1 VSSTGAAGVFAEAQR
16 LLDGLKS
23 PLLAEFLRLWPT
35 GAPRAAL
42 APAASIPGLRHLPA
56 ATHRAPPFSAPF
68 AGALAAAAHTLAWRR
83 SYTPA
88 EVGQQ
93 FWDNY
98 GWAELVGLT
107 GPMHCERLA
116 CGIMLLGPRV
126 TYPLHH
132 HEAEEM
138 YVPLSGTADW
148 KLGADPWEAQ
158 APGSVIHHPSNESHA
173 MRTGEAA
180 LLALYLWRSD
190 NLAQKSQLDAVG
202 EQEVRGI

>member
-1 VSSTGAAGVFAEAQR
+1 MNSSGVAGVVAEAQH
-16 LLDGLKS
+16 LLAGLKS
-23 PLLAEFLRLWPT
+23 PLLAEFLRLWPL
-35 GAPRAAL
+35 GRPRVVDAAP
-42 APAASIPGLRHLPA
+42 ASIPGLRHLPA
-56 ATHRAPPFSAPF
+56 AAHLAPSFSAPF
-68 AGALAAAAHTLAWRR
+68 AAALAAAAHTLTWRR

-88 EVGQQ
+88 IVGAQ

-98 GWAELVGLT
+98 GWTELVGLNS
-107 GPMHCERLA
+107 PAHSERLA

-126 TYPLHH
+126 TYPLHR

-148 KLGADPWEAQ
+148 KLGAHPWEAQ

-190 NLAQKSQLDAVG
+190 NLAQKSQLDAAEV
-202 EQEVRGI
+202 EEVRGV

>member
-1 VSSTGAAGVFAEAQR
+1 MNSSSAAGVVAEAQQ
-16 LLDGLKS
+16 LLAGLKS
-23 PLLAEFLRLWPT
+23 PLLAEFLRLWPL
-35 GAPRAAL
+35 GPPRAVEA
-42 APAASIPGLRHLPA
+42 APALIPGLRHLPA
-56 ATHRAPPFSAPF
+56 TAHLAPSFSAPF
-68 AGALAAAAHTLAWRR
+68 AAALAAAAHTLTWRR

-88 EVGQQ
+88 VVGAQ

-98 GWAELVGLT
+98 GWTELVGLNS
-107 GPMHCERLA
+107 PAHSERLA

-148 KLGADPWEAQ
+148 KLGAHPWEAQ

-190 NLAQKSQLDAVG
+190 NLAQKSQLDAA
-202 EQEVRGI
+202 EAE

>member
-1 VSSTGAAGVFAEAQR
+1 MSMAGAADVVAAARR
-16 LLDGLKS
+16 LLAGLKS
-23 PLLAEFLRLWPT
+23 PLLADFLTHWPW
-35 GAPRAAL
+35 GPSRSAL
-42 APAASIPGLRHLPA
+42 EAPASLPGLRHLPA
-56 ATHRAPPFSAPF
+56 AAHRAPAFSAPF
-68 AGALAAAAHTLAWRR
+68 AGALASAAHALVWRR

-88 EVGQQ
+88 QVGAQ

-98 GWAELVGLT
+98 GWTELVGLN
-107 GPMHCERLA
+107 GPVHCERLA

-148 KLGADPWEAQ
+148 KLGSHPWEAQ

-190 NLAQKSQLDAVG
+190 NLAQKSQLDNV
-202 EQEVRGI
+202 

>member
-1 VSSTGAAGVFAEAQR
+1 MSSTGVAEVVAEAQS
-16 LLDGLKS
+16 LLSGLKS
-23 PLLAEFLRLWPT
+23 PLLADFLRLWPAGPT
-35 GAPRAAL
+35 GMVEVG
-42 APAASIPGLRHLPA
+42 AASIPSLRHLPA
-56 ATHRAPPFSAPF
+56 AVHRAPSFSARM
-68 AGALAAAAHTLAWRR
+68 ASALASAAHTLTWRR

-88 EVGQQ
+88 VVGQE

-98 GWAELVGLT
+98 GWTELVGLSSRA
-107 GPMHCERLA
+107 HSERLA

-132 HEAEEM
+132 HEAEEI

-148 KLGADPWEAQ
+148 KLGTHPWEAQ
-158 APGSVIHHPSNESHA
+158 APGSVIHHPSNLSHA

-190 NLAQKSQLDAVG
+190 NLAQKSQLDEA
-202 EQEVRGI
+202 